1 MLVHVLPQFQQ
12 SPVTGEPAQRTGMGA
27 GVVVGLLALGEGMPS
42 TLGLQALR
50 LLSWLCI
57 TGVSTLAGGRGVS
70 MPASCPHVLPACLPG
85 SPRSISRVVCRCP
98 VCITAGVS
106 MLAGGKVRI
115 SHPSGNCWLC

>member
-57 TGVSTLAGGRGVS
+57 TS
-70 MPASCPHVLPACLPG
+70 
-85 SPRSISRVVCRCP
+85 
-98 VCITAGVS
+98 GVS
-106 MLAGGKVRI
+106 MLAGGR
-115 SHPSGNCWLC
+115 GAD